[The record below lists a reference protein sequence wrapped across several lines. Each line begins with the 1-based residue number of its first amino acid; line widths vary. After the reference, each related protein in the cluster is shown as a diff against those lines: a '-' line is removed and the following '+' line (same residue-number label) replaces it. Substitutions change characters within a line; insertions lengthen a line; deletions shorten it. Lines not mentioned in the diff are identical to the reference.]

1 MPVST
6 RHLLLVRHGQSVW
19 NAVGRWQ
26 GQADPPLSPLGEE
39 QAGDAA
45 GRLSTIGFS
54 HVVASDLQRAHRT
67 AQILAD
73 ALGLSVAV
81 DPDLREID
89 VGDWTGLTRAEI
101 EARWPGELADWS
113 EGRSESTMGGESR
126 AHLTARARSALAR
139 VAAAAAPGDR
149 LLVVTHGALI
159 RNLDRSLGIPPQGIG
174 NLMGR
179 WYEVDGDESLS
190 AGELVS
196 LADPEE
202 RTASP
207 TP

>member
-1 MPVST
+1 M
-6 RHLLLVRHGQSVW
+6 
-19 NAVGRWQ
+19 
-26 GQADPPLSPLGEE
+26 
-39 QAGDAA
+39 
-45 GRLSTIGFS
+45 
-54 HVVASDLQRAHRT
+54 
-67 AQILAD
+67 
-73 ALGLSVAV
+73 
-81 DPDLREID
+81 
-89 VGDWTGLTRAEI
+89 
-101 EARWPGELADWS
+101 
-113 EGRSESTMGGESR
+113 
-126 AHLTARARSALAR
+126 
-139 VAAAAAPGDR
+139 AAAAAPGDR